1 MYLMPSKSEPCGL
14 SQLIA
19 MHYGTVPIV
28 ASTGGLRDTVPPY
41 NPETGEG
48 RGFTFQSYNADD
60 FLGAIDRAAG
70 LYYGDRDAWN
80 RLAAMIWSVT
90 SAGRSRP
97 TNICSCTANCSTAS
111 SNKS

>member
-1 MYLMPSKSEPCGL
+1 MRP
-14 SQLIA
+14 
-19 MHYGTVPIV
+19 VPAHRHALRHRAIV

-80 RLAAMIWSVT
+80 RLARHDMECDFSWQV
-90 SAGRSRP
+90 P
-97 TNICSCTANCSTAS
+97 ANEYMQLYSELLYG
-111 SNKS
+111 KQ